1 MSDEDSAMFTE
12 EEEEGSEFGDT
23 DKESESGAA
32 MDVDGQ
38 EWVPF
43 ICACESV
50 QLI

>member
-1 MSDEDSAMFTE
+1 MSDEDAAMLSE
-12 EEEEGSEFGDT
+12 EDEEGSDSGDA

-43 ICACESV
+43 IYACESV